1 MYDLTF
7 APGSSFMRPPSQNG
21 RMRMNNKE
29 LDRDRR
35 SKFVWMDLD
44 ELREVPQK
52 KSRSMAVEA
61 RPGPDND
68 QMKKE
73 QGGDDTGR
81 S

>member
-1 MYDLTF
+1 MK
-7 APGSSFMRPPSQNG
+7 
-21 RMRMNNKE
+21 NKE
-29 LDRDRR
+29 LDHDRR

-73 QGGDDTGR
+73 QGGDKTGQ